1 MRKQRKLTALLAA
14 VLFAAAMCSCSGS
27 SPASSAAASS
37 AAPASSPEA
46 APAAAPAAVT
56 RVADVPV
63 PEVPD
68 VTPARENGVITAEE
82 WEAHYPEI
90 VASQKA
96 NAENT
101 ERVSYPEENPNIQIL
116 YEGMAFSFD
125 YTSAIGHAY
134 TLDDIG
140 ETTRPHKLANC
151 LTCKTPDYT
160 ALVNKLG
167 DEAYS
172 LPFEEVYP
180 DMNESVSCY
189 SCHGNTPGT
198 IVLESKHAADA
209 WNDELAA
216 GTLDGANA
224 ACAQC
229 HVEYYFDP
237 ETKATK
243 VPYDS
248 MEGTGPDAILAFYNE
263 TGFTDYTNSNSGTKQ
278 IKVQHPEFETFTGAG
293 SVHAGTF
300 NCADCH
306 MGVSYAGDGTPY
318 VNHKFTSPLDN
329 QALLDSTCSA
339 CHADLAA
346 DVAKI
351 QQETTARE
359 EEVSNLLV
367 ELNGKLAAA
376 VADGSKT
383 EEELDA
389 IRAVNRDAQFYWDF
403 VYVENSEGAHNSK
416 LSKECLDKAEQL
428 CKQALEMF

>member
-1 MRKQRKLTALLAA
+1 MKKQRKLAALLTALSLTAA
-14 VLFAAAMCSCSGS
+14 LCSCGS
-27 SPASSAAASS
+27 SSSVSTAASSTAAASS
-37 AAPASSPEA
+37 SESAASA
-46 APAAAPAAVT
+46 APAAIT

-63 PEVPD
+63 PAVPD
-68 VTPARENGVITAEE
+68 VTPTRDNGVITAAE
-82 WEAHYPEI
+82 WEAYYPEI
-90 VASQKA
+90 VASQKL

-101 ERVSYPEENPNIQIL
+101 ERVSYPEENPNIQVL
-116 YEGMAFSFD
+116 YDGMAFSFD

-160 ALVNKLG
+160 ALVNSLG

-172 LPFEEVYP
+172 LPFEDVYA
-180 DMNESVSCY
+180 DMSETVSCY

-198 IVLESKHAADA
+198 LVLESKHAADA
-209 WNDELAA
+209 WSDEVAA
-216 GTLDGANA
+216 GTVDAANA

-237 ETKATK
+237 ETKATL

-248 MEGTGPDAILAFYNE
+248 MEGTSPDAILAFYNE
-263 TGFTDYTNSNSGTKQ
+263 MGFTDYTNANSGTKQ
-278 IKVQHPEFETFTGAG
+278 IKVQHPEFETYTGAG

-306 MGVSYAGDGTPY
+306 MGVSYAADGTPY
-318 VNHKFTSPLDN
+318 VSHNFTSPLDN
-329 QALLDSTCSA
+329 QALLDSTCSQ
-339 CHADLAA
+339 CHTDLAA
-346 DVAKI
+346 DVAAI
-351 QQETTARE
+351 QAKTTARE
-359 EEVSNLLV
+359 EEVSDLLV

-389 IRAVNRDAQFYWDF
+389 IRALNRDAQFYWDF

-416 LSKECLDKAEQL
+416 LSTECLDKAEEL
-428 CKQALEMF
+428 CKQALALF